1 MIFRDEA
8 TVAAGDDD
16 DEDNT
21 DLCQPC
27 LMVSRSAAPGEARTR
42 LAAQFD
48 LINTILAEQGL
59 PEHEEVQGG
68 LSAEALRTRHPV
80 RALPSSWLDRLKS
93 LQAATLVDG
102 GRDIKT
108 APALRA
114 FMARADRDELIA
126 AAHGAGHRTHLLCH
140 SAGGFFVPVDFG
152 ATPPPYDRLGRM
164 PGGWLGS
171 SVQLLD
177 ELLALSPLLDI
188 SLEHLKGGL
197 VRRGG
202 GFDVGAKAVE
212 ELQQLGQGPMAVA
225 GKPLWPRSASTRR
238 ARPTAGAKRATRR

>member
-1 MIFRDEA
+1 
-8 TVAAGDDD
+8 
-16 DEDNT
+16 
-21 DLCQPC
+21 
-27 LMVSRSAAPGEARTR
+27 MVSRSAAPGEARTR

-126 AAHGAGHRTHLLCH
+126 A
-140 SAGGFFVPVDFG
+140 
-152 ATPPPYDRLGRM
+152 
-164 PGGWLGS
+164 
-171 SVQLLD
+171 
-177 ELLALSPLLDI
+177 
-188 SLEHLKGGL
+188 
-197 VRRGG
+197 
-202 GFDVGAKAVE
+202 VGPAP
-212 ELQQLGQGPMAVA
+212 Q
-225 GKPLWPRSASTRR
+225 
-238 ARPTAGAKRATRR
+238 AGAANASKPNVYPAQRGARHVP